1 MHADLHLHTHF
12 SDGTY
17 SPEELAGHGKR
28 CDLAVM
34 SLTDHDTVEG
44 CARMAAACA
53 GLDIEFI
60 PGTELTCEHDAVELH
75 LLGYFIDAAHPLLLE
90 SMRRFQRV
98 RQDRVREMVERLN
111 RLSVRITAE
120 EVFALASCDSPGRP
134 HIARALV
141 RNGTCTSLDDAFE
154 RFLKKGRPAWVP
166 KFKLSAAE
174 AVGLVH
180 AVGGLAVL
188 AHPALYRADEVIP
201 ELADAGLD
209 GLECFHSRH
218 TSHATEHYLRV
229 AARFRLLPTGGSD
242 CHGMNKGE
250 PLIGSV
256 RLAIDFVDRL
266 KEAAATRRRAHP
278 PAAN

>member
-17 SPEELAGHGKR
+17 SPEELAGHGRR
-28 CDLAVM
+28 CELAVM
-34 SLTDHDTVEG
+34 ALTDHDTVEG

-53 GLDIEFI
+53 GLGIDFI
-60 PGTELTCEHDAVELH
+60 PGTELTCEHDTCELH
-75 LLGYFIDAAHPLLLE
+75 LLGYFIDPLHPLLLT
-90 SMRRFQRV
+90 SMRRFQQV
-98 RQDRVREMVERLN
+98 RQDRVRDMVERLN
-111 RLSVRITAE
+111 KLSVRITAD
-120 EVFALASCDSPGRP
+120 EVFALANCDSPGRP
-134 HIARALV
+134 HIARVLV
-141 RNGTCTSLDDAFE
+141 QRGICTSLDDAFE

-166 KFKLSAAE
+166 KFKMTAAE
-174 AVGLVH
+174 AVKLIH
-180 AVGGLAVL
+180 DVGGLAVL

-201 ELADAGLD
+201 DLADVGLD

-218 TSHATEHYLRV
+218 SHHATEHYLRV

-266 KEAAATRRRAHP
+266 RETVAHRRRP
-278 PAAN
+278 RTSANN